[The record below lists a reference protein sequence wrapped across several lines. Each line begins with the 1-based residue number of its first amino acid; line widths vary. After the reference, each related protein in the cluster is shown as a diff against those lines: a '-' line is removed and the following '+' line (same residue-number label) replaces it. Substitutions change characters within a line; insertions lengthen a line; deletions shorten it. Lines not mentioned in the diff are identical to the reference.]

1 MVNKLQ
7 TVTGPNDVAIDKI
20 TSGDVQTEFH
30 KQPAGYIFTMNSQP
44 CANKAGKAENW
55 DNKFL

>member
-44 CANKAGKAENW
+44 CAN
-55 DNKFL
+55 